1 MSIELVPLSTATVSL
16 AEPIAVSPT
25 LMIGELTDVRYEG
38 ERLTGSMKGRAAA
51 DWLRISPDGYGT
63 LDVKVTF
70 ETDDGAVIFAEYS
83 GRLQFATMTVYA
95 APLFHTADER
105 YTWINS
111 IQAVAKGTFPEPG
124 KLVYEIYEVR

>member
-38 ERLTGSMKGRAAA
+38 ERLSGSMKGRAAA

-95 APLFHTADER
+95 APLFHTSDER